1 MSTIKNA
8 VMVPTKHAHR
18 GDELAAKD
26 AVMLPR
32 KRSHRGDGLTAL
44 VFVLPITLGILI
56 FAVYPIVF
64 SLYASFTRW
73 NLLNPPVWVGLD
85 NYVTLF
91 TKDPA
96 FPQTLRNTLI
106 FSICTVFIGAFLS
119 LLVAMLLNKK
129 IAGQNIFRALI
140 FVPVIVPTAAAA
152 LTWGWL
158 YDPSSAGIINACL
171 KFIGIGP
178 IPWLNNS
185 HYALWA
191 IIIEAIWAQL
201 GFNTVIFLAG
211 LQGIPQ
217 EYYEAAEID
226 GANSVNKFLHITL
239 PCISPISFF
248 ILVTSIINAI
258 QIFDIPWV
266 MMNGGGGPGNATQ
279 MIVMY
284 LYFSAFRLQRMG
296 LASAMGYVVFVAIMI
311 ITFIN
316 FRLSKRWVFYEEAI

>member
-1 MSTIKNA
+1 MITVKNA
-8 VMVPTKHAHR
+8 VMLTRKRSSR
-18 GDELAAKD
+18 GDELTAKD
-26 AVMLPR
+26 AVKVPR

-44 VFVLPITLGILI
+44 VFVLPILTGILI
-56 FAVYPIVF
+56 FAVFPIVF

-73 NLLNPPVWVGLD
+73 NLLTPPVWIGLD

-91 TKDPA
+91 TKDPT
-96 FPQTLRNTLI
+96 FPQTLSNTLI
-106 FSICTVFIGAFLS
+106 FSLCTVFIGVFLS

-129 IAGQNIFRALI
+129 ISGQNIFRAMI

-152 LTWGWL
+152 LTWTWL
-158 YDPSSAGIINACL
+158 YEPSSAGILNAGL
-171 KFIGIGP
+171 KLFGIGP
-178 IPWLNNS
+178 IPWLNNT
-185 HYALWA
+185 HFALWA

-211 LQGIPQ
+211 LQNIPQ

-226 GANSVNKFLHITL
+226 GANGVNKFIHITL
-239 PCISPISFF
+239 PGISPISFF
-248 ILVTSIINAI
+248 ILVTTIINAL

-266 MMNGGGGPGNATQ
+266 MTQGGPSNATQ

-284 LYFSAFRLQRMG
+284 LYVNAFRLQRMG
-296 LASAMGYVVFVAIMI
+296 LASAMGYIVFVAIII

-316 FRLSKRWVFYEEAI
+316 FRLSRRWVFYEETL

>member
-1 MSTIKNA
+1 MSIVKNA
-8 VMVPTKHAHR
+8 
-18 GDELAAKD
+18 L
-26 AVMLPR
+26 MLSR
-32 KRSHRGDGLTAL
+32 KRSHRGDELTAKDAARLPRKGLRRGDGLTAL
-44 VFVLPITLGILI
+44 AFVSPIVAGILI

-73 NLLNPPVWVGLD
+73 NLLNPPIWIGLD
-85 NYVTLF
+85 NYITLF
-91 TKDPA
+91 TKDPT
-96 FPQTLRNTLI
+96 FPQTIKNTLT
-106 FSICTVFIGAFLS
+106 FSICTVVIGAFLS

-129 IAGQNIFRALI
+129 IAGQNIFRAMI

-152 LTWGWL
+152 LTWSWL
-158 YDPSSAGIINACL
+158 YEPSSAGIINAGL
-171 KFIGIGP
+171 KLIGLAP
-178 IPWLNNS
+178 IPWLNNTN
-185 HYALWA
+185 YALWA

-226 GANSVNKFLHITL
+226 GANVVNKFLHITL

-266 MMNGGGGPGNATQ
+266 MTQGGPSNATQ

-284 LYFSAFRLQRMG
+284 LYINAFRLQRMG
-296 LASAMGYVVFVAIMI
+296 LASAMGYIIFVAIMI